1 MNQLQLSDSP
11 ILRHPIPSQN
21 TIDRYL
27 RAIFNHR
34 DLDKMSPVV
43 RNVRH
48 IDKYASRDIV
58 LTEAQRLGWNVFV
71 MGDDWI
77 IVPKNKRIS
86 QFKWGL
92 SALQ

>member
-1 MNQLQLSDSP
+1 MNQLQASTSP
-11 ILRHPIPSQN
+11 IRRNPMPSQN

-27 RAIFNHR
+27 RAIFNHP
-34 DLDKMSPVV
+34 DLDTMSPVI
-43 RNVRH
+43 RNLRH
-48 IDKYASRDIV
+48 IDRYASQDIV

>member
-1 MNQLQLSDSP
+1 MNLLQSNARP
-11 ILRHPIPSQN
+11 IQSNSVPSQN

-27 RAIFNHR
+27 RAIFNHA
-34 DLDKMSPVV
+34 DLGRMSPVV
-43 RNVRH
+43 RNIRH
-48 IDKYASRDIV
+48 IERYASQDIV
-58 LTEAQRLGWNVFV
+58 LMEAQRLGWNVFV

-77 IVPKNKRIS
+77 LVPKNKRIS